1 MKKLFVIFVLAFGMV
16 GCLTT
21 GAQRVPITGGFEM
34 SLQQGKKSV
43 KVNASGNT
51 TVNLLDDGS
60 LEVTTKDGFSDM
72 LRTYN
77 ESVGR

>member
-1 MKKLFVIFVLAFGMV
+1 MRLFLIILTCSLLLT

>member
-1 MKKLFVIFVLAFGMV
+1 MKLFLIILTCSLLLT

-60 LEVTTKDGFSDM
+60 LEVTTKDGFADM

-77 ESVGR
+77 ESVGK

>member
-1 MKKLFVIFVLAFGMV
+1 MRFILTLLACGLLLS

-21 GAQRVPITGGFEM
+21 GVQRVPITGGFEM
-34 SLQQGKKSV
+34 SLSQGKKNV
-43 KVNASGNT
+43 KINASGNT
-51 TVNLLDDGS
+51 TVNLLDDGT

-77 ESVGR
+77 ESVGK